1 MIGERAQPVSPA
13 VAYFRTARDYLQ
25 GRMAWPMLI
34 LIAAV
39 LAVLLPPFSTPNNLL
54 GILRQSSFV
63 GIVAV
68 GMSFTMIAGC
78 FDLSVGAV
86 LGVGEV
92 MLLTAQP
99 VDGGS
104 VFFGVASGLLA
115 ATVVGIANGVAVG
128 WLRTNSVVTT
138 IGTAFVTL
146 GLTLIYTHA
155 QNVTAVSVHPAL
167 EFMSTG
173 RIGGFPV
180 PGILFLVIAVV
191 AQLGLSFT
199 RYGRMLYATGGNPAA
214 AELSGVRTARVRII
228 AYLISALLASIAGMM
243 IACRVLSL
251 NPPYGY
257 GFEFDVL
264 TAVMLGGMGLLGGR
278 GSIVGTVA
286 GVLILGVIGNGM
298 NLSGMP
304 YELQLAVKGGLLI
317 AAIALDERFRPA
329 WQRGA

>member
-1 MIGERAQPVSPA
+1 MSSERMPSTDLA
-13 VAYFRTARDYLQ
+13 VAYFRTVRDRLQ

-34 LIAAV
+34 LIVSA
-39 LAVLLPPFSTPNNLL
+39 LSLLLPHFFTPNNLL
-54 GILRQSSFV
+54 AILRQSSFV

-68 GMSFTMIAGC
+68 GMSFAMIVGC

-86 LGVGEV
+86 VGVGEV
-92 MLLTAQP
+92 MLLSAQP

-104 VFFGVASGLLA
+104 VFFGVASGLFA

-138 IGTAFVTL
+138 IGTAFVVY
-146 GLTLIYTHA
+146 GLTLIYTNA
-155 QNVTAVSVHPAL
+155 QNVTAVSIHPVL

-199 RYGRMLYATGGNPAA
+199 RYGRLLYATGGNRAA
-214 AELSGVRTARVRII
+214 AELSGVRTARVII
-228 AYLISALLASIAGMM
+228 FAYLVSALLASIAGMM

-264 TAVMLGGMGLLGGR
+264 TAVMLGGMGLFGGR
-278 GSIVGTVA
+278 GSIIGTVA
-286 GVLILGVIGNGM
+286 GVLMLGVIGNGM

-304 YELQLAVKGGLLI
+304 YELQLVVKGSLLI

>member
-1 MIGERAQPVSPA
+1 MSRERMNSVDT
-13 VAYFRTARDYLQ
+13 VTASLVVLRDRMQ

-34 LIAAV
+34 AIGAV
-39 LAVLLPPFSTPNNLL
+39 LSLLLPHFLSPNNLL
-54 GILRQSSFV
+54 TVLRQSSFV

-68 GMSFTMIAGC
+68 GMSFAMIAGC

-92 MLLTAQP
+92 LLLKAQP
-99 VDGGS
+99 VDAGS
-104 VFFGVASGLLA
+104 VLFGVASGLLA
-115 ATVVGIANGVAVG
+115 ATVVGVANGIAVG

-138 IGTAFVTL
+138 IGTAFVVL

-155 QNVTAVSVHPAL
+155 ENVTAVSIHPAL
-167 EFMSTG
+167 EFVSTG
-173 RIGGFPV
+173 RIGGVPV
-180 PGILFLVIAVV
+180 PGILFLVIAAL
-191 AQLGLSFT
+191 AQMGLSFT
-199 RYGRMLYATGGNPAA
+199 RYGRMLYATGGNTEA
-214 AELSGVRTARVRII
+214 AELSGVRTAMVRIV
-228 AYLISALLASIAGMM
+228 AYLISALLAAIAGMM

-264 TAVMLGGMGLLGGR
+264 TAVMLGGMSLLGGR

-304 YELQLAVKGGLLI
+304 YELQLVVKGGLLI

-329 WQRGA
+329 WQRAT

>member
-1 MIGERAQPVSPA
+1 
-13 VAYFRTARDYLQ
+13 
-25 GRMAWPMLI
+25 MAWPMLI
-34 LIAAV
+34 LIGAV
-39 LAVLLPPFSTPNNLL
+39 LSVLLPHFLSPNNLL

-68 GMSFTMIAGC
+68 GMSFPMIAGC

-92 MLLTAQP
+92 MLLTSQP
-99 VDGGS
+99 VDFQS
-104 VFFGVASGLLA
+104 VLFGVGSGLLA
-115 ATVVGIANGVAVG
+115 ATVVGILNGVAVG
-128 WLRTNSVVTT
+128 LLRTNSVVTT

-146 GLTLIYTHA
+146 GLTLIYTNA

-167 EFMSTG
+167 EFISTG

-180 PGILFLVIAVV
+180 PGLLFLAIAVIA
-191 AQLGLSFT
+191 QMGLSLT
-199 RYGRMLYATGGNPAA
+199 RFGRVLYATGGNADA
-214 AELSGVRTARVRII
+214 AELSGVPTTRVRLL
-228 AYLISALLASIAGMM
+228 AYLISAVLAAVAGML

-264 TAVMLGGMGLLGGR
+264 TAVMLGGMGLFGGH
-278 GSIVGTVA
+278 GSILGTVA

-304 YELQLAVKGGLLI
+304 YELQLVVKGALLI
-317 AAIALDERFRPA
+317 GAITIDERFKPA
-329 WQRGA
+329 WKRGG